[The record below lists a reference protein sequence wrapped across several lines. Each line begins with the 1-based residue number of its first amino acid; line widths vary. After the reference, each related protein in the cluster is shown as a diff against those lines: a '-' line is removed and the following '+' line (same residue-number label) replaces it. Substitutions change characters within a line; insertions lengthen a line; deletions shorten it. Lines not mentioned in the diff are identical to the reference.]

1 MKISYRPEIDG
12 LRAVAVLAVIF
23 YHANI
28 TVYGQQP
35 FKGGFIGVDIFFV
48 ISGYLIS
55 SIILKELSVTQN
67 FSYLKFYER
76 RIRRIIPPLLFV
88 ILIFMPFAWLYLLPD
103 SFIDFSKSIL
113 YSLSFGSNYYF
124 HYSGQEY
131 AAESALFKPF
141 LHTWSLAVEEQYYIL
156 FPIILIFLFRYL
168 KINLGKLLILFF
180 FLGLMFSD
188 WSSKNYPSQ
197 TFYFIHTRLWEL
209 MAGSILAYYENK
221 FGHRGKNQLLNLIL
235 PSFGFL
241 LIILSIIFFKTYFRH
256 PSFYTLIS
264 IIGVCLII
272 WFSNKNEFIYK
283 ILSSKTLV
291 SIGLISYS
299 LYLWHYPLFVFD
311 RITEFSKDNLFN
323 NVLVWSSLLFLSIMS
338 YFIIERP
345 SRNKDIK
352 FSYIF
357 GVILISYFLLIFSN
371 TKVLINNGYF
381 SRTPQILNKNLSMQ
395 KPWDLLTDSKN
406 NKCLDNIK
414 RCKFNISSNKN
425 VYLIGD
431 SHMASIM
438 FDLKNRVI
446 EKKYQFITSIVNG
459 CVYFPGFD
467 LVTVNTIMPDKFCN
481 NDYFLDLEKELNNN
495 KDSVIIFGG
504 RFPMYFNEYYYFDNK
519 EGGIENNG
527 MKWNKKYA
535 KKSNYNNIK
544 DSFKNSILKLSK
556 KNKIILIYPI
566 PEVGWDPFKKIN
578 LSWVKSKKK
587 TNSQFSFENITTSY
601 DVYKKR
607 SNSTF
612 ELFDSIQND
621 NIYRVYP
628 SNIFCN
634 TVFKNRCITH
644 NNKDIFYVDDD
655 HLSLSG
661 SKLLNNLV
669 IKELE
674 KIEYYEK

>member
-28 TVYGQQP
+28 IIYDQQP

-55 SIILKELSVTQN
+55 SIILKELSKTKN

-88 ILIFMPFAWLYLLPD
+88 ILVFMPFAWLYLLPD

-124 HYSGQEY
+124 HFSGQEY
-131 AAESALFKPF
+131 AAESAQFKPF

-168 KINLGKLLILFF
+168 KINLGKLLIVLFF
-180 FLGLMFSD
+180 VSLLFSD

-197 TFYFIHTRLWEL
+197 TFYFIHTRIWEL
-209 MAGSILAYYENK
+209 LAGSIMAYYEMK
-221 FGHRGKNQLLNLIL
+221 FGHRSKNQLLNLIL
-235 PSFGFL
+235 PTLGFL

-256 PSFYTLIS
+256 PSFYTLVPVV
-264 IIGVCLII
+264 GVCLII
-272 WFSNKNEFIYK
+272 WFSNKNEIIYN
-283 ILSSKTLV
+283 ILSSKILV
-291 SIGLISYS
+291 AIGLISYS
-299 LYLWHYPLFVFD
+299 LYLWHYPIFVFD
-311 RITEFSKDNLFN
+311 RITEFSKDNSFN
-323 NVLVWSSLLFLSIMS
+323 TILVWCSLLLLSIIS

-345 SRNKDIK
+345 SRNNKIK

-357 GVILISYFLLIFSN
+357 GVIFITYFSLLFSN
-371 TKVLINNGYF
+371 LLVLSNNGYS
-381 SRTPQILNKNLSMQ
+381 SRAPEILNRNLSME
-395 KPWDLLTDSKN
+395 KPWNLLTDSKN
-406 NKCLDNIK
+406 NKCLDNIE
-414 RCKFNISSNKN
+414 RCSFNTLSNKN
-425 VYLIGD
+425 VYLVGD

-438 FDLKNRVI
+438 FDLKDKIVDKN
-446 EKKYQFITSIVNG
+446 YQFITSVVNG
-459 CVYFPGFD
+459 CIYFPGFD
-467 LVTVNTIMPDKFCN
+467 LVTVNTTKADNLCN
-481 NDYFLDLEKELNNN
+481 NQYFLNLEKEINNQE
-495 KDSVIIFGG
+495 DSIIIFGG
-504 RFPMYFNEYYYFDNK
+504 RFPFYLNDYYYFDNK

-527 MKWNKKYA
+527 KKWNKKFV
-535 KKSNYNNIK
+535 KKSNYKSIEE
-544 DSFKNSILKLSK
+544 SFKTSILELSK

-578 LSWVKSKKK
+578 LSWVKSDKSEAKFDFK
-587 TNSQFSFENITTSY
+587 NITTSY

-612 ELFDSIQND
+612 ELFDSIQNN

-628 SNIFCN
+628 NKILCN
-634 TVFKNRCITH
+634 TLIKNRCITH
-644 NNKDIFYVDDD
+644 DDKDIFYIDDD

-661 SKLLNNLV
+661 SKMLNDLV

-674 KIEYYEK
+674 KIELYGK

>member
-28 TVYGQQP
+28 IIYDQQP

-55 SIILKELSVTQN
+55 SIILKELSKTKN

-88 ILIFMPFAWLYLLPD
+88 ILVFMPFAWLYLLPD

-124 HYSGQEY
+124 HFSGQEY
-131 AAESALFKPF
+131 AAESAQFKPF

-168 KINLGKLLILFF
+168 KINLGKLLIVLFF
-180 FLGLMFSD
+180 VSLLFSD

-197 TFYFIHTRLWEL
+197 TFYFIHTRIWEL
-209 MAGSILAYYENK
+209 LAGSIMAYYEMK
-221 FGHRGKNQLLNLIL
+221 FGHRSKNQLLNLIL
-235 PSFGFL
+235 PTLGFL

-256 PSFYTLIS
+256 PSFYTLVS
-264 IIGVCLII
+264 VVGVCLII
-272 WFSNKNEFIYK
+272 WFSNKNEIIYN
-283 ILSSKTLV
+283 ILSSKILV
-291 SIGLISYS
+291 AIGLISYS
-299 LYLWHYPLFVFD
+299 LYLWHYPIFVFD
-311 RITEFSKDNLFN
+311 RITEFSKDNSFN
-323 NVLVWSSLLFLSIMS
+323 IILVWCSLLLLSIIS

-345 SRNKDIK
+345 SRNNKIK

-357 GVILISYFLLIFSN
+357 GVISITYFSLLFSN
-371 TKVLINNGYF
+371 LLVLSNDGYS
-381 SRTPQILNKNLSMQ
+381 SRAPEILNRNLSME
-395 KPWDLLTDSKN
+395 KPWNLLTDLKN
-406 NKCLDNIK
+406 NKCLDNIE
-414 RCKFNISSNKN
+414 RCSFNTLSNKK
-425 VYLIGD
+425 VYLVGD

-438 FDLKNRVI
+438 FDLKDKIVDKN
-446 EKKYQFITSIVNG
+446 YQFITSVVNG
-459 CVYFPGFD
+459 CIYFPGFD
-467 LVTVNTIMPDKFCN
+467 LVTVNTTKADNLCN
-481 NDYFLDLEKELNNN
+481 NQYFLNLEKEINNQE
-495 KDSVIIFGG
+495 DSIIIFGG
-504 RFPMYFNEYYYFDNK
+504 RFPFYLNDYYYFDNK

-527 MKWNKKYA
+527 KKWNKKFV
-535 KKSNYNNIK
+535 KKSNYKSIEE
-544 DSFKNSILKLSK
+544 SFKTSILELSK

-578 LSWVKSKKK
+578 LSWVKSDKSEAKFDFK
-587 TNSQFSFENITTSY
+587 NITTSY

-612 ELFDSIQND
+612 ELFDSIQNN

-628 SNIFCN
+628 NKILCN
-634 TVFKNRCITH
+634 TLIKNRCITH
-644 NNKDIFYVDDD
+644 DDKDIFYIDDD

-661 SKLLNNLV
+661 SKMLNDLV

-674 KIEYYEK
+674 KIELDGK